1 MSGREEPSGPQF
13 RADRPAEQP
22 AVRTTI
28 VGGRPPGSGQPIGDI
43 PRGME
48 VLLKKAAVDP
58 AFKDLLLRDRTAA
71 AASIGLALEPAE
83 AMMLAATPAG
93 QLEAIIARTTVPQQ
107 HRRVFLGQ
115 AAAAMLAALAVVTQG
130 CDRPPPPAGGSRPPD
145 RPPTPTKG
153 IQPDQPPVSDDGPP
167 PRPPV
172 CGGSRPDNPI
182 PPPEQ
187 PKPAV
192 PPGLQPEKPA
202 QPPPAGKSEKEVLPE
217 KKAPGPPVVGG
228 SRPDRPRW

>member
-48 VLLKKAAVDP
+48 VLLKKAAIDP
-58 AFKDLLLRDRTAA
+58 AFKDLLLRDRAAA

-93 QLEAIIARTTVPQQ
+93 QLAAIIARTTVPQQ

-115 AAAAMLAALAVVTQG
+115 AAAAMLAAIGLMTTSCSKEV
-130 CDRPPPPAGGSRPPD
+130 PPPAGGSRPPERPD
-145 RPPTPTKG
+145 RIEHSRGIPADKPPIPPPPPPTRG
-153 IQPDQPPVSDDGPP
+153 IQPDKPPAPP
-167 PRPPV
+167 PDKPV
-172 CGGSRPDNPI
+172 
-182 PPPEQ
+182 
-187 PKPAV
+187 
-192 PPGLQPEKPA
+192 
-202 QPPPAGKSEKEVLPE
+202 QPPPPDSTPDEPE
-217 KKAPGPPVVGG
+217 PVPPEPPPHHPSVGG
-228 SRPDRPRW
+228 IRPGIPNLNPPAQ